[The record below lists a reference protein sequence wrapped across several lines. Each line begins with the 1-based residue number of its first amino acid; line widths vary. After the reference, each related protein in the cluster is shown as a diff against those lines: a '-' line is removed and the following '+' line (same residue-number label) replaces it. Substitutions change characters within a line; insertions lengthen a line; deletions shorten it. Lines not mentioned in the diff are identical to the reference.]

1 MFGRLFLAFTIT
13 TAIELVLIL
22 VVGRSIGVWI
32 TIGVIVVT
40 GLVGAY
46 LASREGRRAW
56 SRVVQ
61 SLSQGEP
68 PADPIVQA
76 LLVLVGGVLLL
87 TPGFI
92 TDTVGFC
99 CLLPFTRS
107 FLSSR
112 LRRYFADRL
121 SGDRLSGGGSFPGVL
136 WSATE
141 RERPQEAQDVE
152 LDDEEQRPRTVV
164 DVKGQQ

>member
-13 TAIELVLIL
+13 TAVELVLIL
-22 VVGRSIGVWI
+22 VVGRSIGLWV
-32 TIGVIVVT
+32 TIAIIVVT

-46 LASREGRRAW
+46 LTSREGRRAW
-56 SRVVQ
+56 SRVVT
-61 SLSQGEP
+61 SLSRGEP

-92 TDTVGFC
+92 TDTVGFA
-99 CLLPFTRS
+99 CLLPPTRS
-107 FLSSR
+107 FMSGR
-112 LRRYFADRL
+112 LRTYFSNRL
-121 SGDRLSGGGSFPGVL
+121 GQDGSFAGVL
-136 WSATE
+136 WSAAEKDGRTPPE
-141 RERPQEAQDVE
+141 KVE
-152 LDDEEQRPRTVV
+152 LDEEESQARTVV

>member
-46 LASREGRRAW
+46 LTSREGRRAW
-56 SRVVQ
+56 SRVVE
-61 SLSQGEP
+61 SLSKGEP

-99 CLLPFTRS
+99 CLVPFTRS
-107 FLSSR
+107 LLSSR
-112 LRRYFADRL
+112 LRGYFTSRL
-121 SGDRLSGGGSFPGVL
+121 SQDGSFAGVF
-136 WSATE
+136 WSA
-141 RERPQEAQDVE
+141 AQADGKPPAQGVK
-152 LDDEEQRPRTVV
+152 LDEDEERPRTVV

>member
-22 VVGRSIGVWI
+22 VVGRSIGVWV
-32 TIGVIVVT
+32 TIGIIVVT

-46 LASREGRRAW
+46 HTAREGRRAW
-56 SRVVQ
+56 SRVVT
-61 SLSQGEP
+61 SLSRGEP

-99 CLLPFTRS
+99 CLLPPTRS
-107 FLSSR
+107 FLSGR
-112 LRRYFADRL
+112 LRAYFTRRL
-121 SGDRLSGGGSFPGVL
+121 GQDGSFASVL

-141 RERPQEAQDVE
+141 AEGERPPEEVKLEPEGPQEK
-152 LDDEEQRPRTVV
+152 TVV

>member
-46 LASREGRRAW
+46 LTSREGRRAW

-107 FLSSR
+107 LLSSR
-112 LRRYFADRL
+112 LRRYFATRL
-121 SGDRLSGGGSFPGVL
+121 SQDGSFPGVL

-141 RERPQEAQDVE
+141 RAEPQDARDAK
-152 LDDEEQRPRTVV
+152 LDEEEQRPRTVV